1 MRSVLGE
8 DIADEL
14 HSMLSKWLLN
24 HISNEDRDY
33 ADTVKVMM
41 GDPAGAAA
49 VPEEKQ
55 ASRGFISGLLGRFFR

>member
-1 MRSVLGE
+1 MLN
-8 DIADEL
+8 DIA
-14 HSMLSKWLLN
+14 
-24 HISNEDRDY
+24 NEDRDY